1 MNKTIIFDEKSCQWS
16 KNELV
21 NAWTLGA
28 YECRLNDHLQT
39 RGYLLLRDVYEA
51 LGIPITK
58 ESLIAGWVRAKI
70 HEQFRFEIYTKNEW
84 RDGSRT
90 TRYGIRHTICITI
103 GRRVLTRALSFS
115 PFLQLLL

>member
-39 RGYLLLRDVYEA
+39 RGL
-51 LGIPITK
+51 
-58 ESLIAGWVRAKI
+58 LIAERC
-70 HEQFRFEIYTKNEW
+70 
-84 RDGSRT
+84 
-90 TRYGIRHTICITI
+90 IRSIRNTDN
-103 GRRVLTRALSFS
+103 
-115 PFLQLLL
+115 

>member
-39 RGYLLLRDVYEA
+39 RGYLLLRDGVSCTA
-51 LGIPITK
+51 QNDLGRK
-58 ESLIAGWVRAKI
+58 KSW
-70 HEQFRFEIYTKNEW
+70 N
-84 RDGSRT
+84 
-90 TRYGIRHTICITI
+90 ICN
-103 GRRVLTRALSFS
+103 G
-115 PFLQLLL
+115 

>member
-39 RGYLLLRDVYEA
+39 RGYLLLRDGMSPKTLQKI
-51 LGIPITK
+51 LGHS
-58 ESLIAGWVRAKI
+58 SLQMTMDLYCHVSDETLFDEMKKMENQNGVK
-70 HEQFRFEIYTKNEW
+70 
-84 RDGSRT
+84 
-90 TRYGIRHTICITI
+90 
-103 GRRVLTRALSFS
+103 VV
-115 PFLQLLL
+115 